1 MTRFR
6 LKIASSRPSLP
17 QDATG
22 EKMAAMQQY
31 AAYRH
36 DEADARSVITGW
48 AVAACGVIRPPTI
61 CRGIPFN
68 S

>member
-1 MTRFR
+1 MTHFR

-22 EKMAAMQQY
+22 ENRAAMQQH

-36 DEADARSVITGW
+36 NEADARSVVAGW
-48 AVAACGVIRPPTI
+48 AAATWRVTRPPTI
-61 CRGIPFN
+61 CRRN
-68 S
+68 SI